1 MITAEQLARLTNYS
15 ADDINRVMQDSGYS
29 EDTYLTARFLGL
41 TNSGQFCYS
50 VQYDYPGEGL
60 TQSKVFLTY
69 NPGGPLHESRVTA
82 DY

>member
-15 ADDINRVMQDSGYS
+15 ALDINRVMQDSGYS

-60 TQSKVFLTY
+60 TQSKVFLSY
-69 NPGGPLHESRVTA
+69 DPGTGRVLG

>member
-1 MITAEQLARLTNYS
+1 MITADRLAQLTQLS
-15 ADDINRVMQDSGYS
+15 ADDINKVMQDSGYS

-60 TQSKVFLTY
+60 QHGKVFLSYDPSTA
-69 NPGGPLHESRVTA
+69 RVLG

>member
-60 TQSKVFLTY
+60 TQSKVFLSYDHGT
-69 NPGGPLHESRVTA
+69 GRVLG